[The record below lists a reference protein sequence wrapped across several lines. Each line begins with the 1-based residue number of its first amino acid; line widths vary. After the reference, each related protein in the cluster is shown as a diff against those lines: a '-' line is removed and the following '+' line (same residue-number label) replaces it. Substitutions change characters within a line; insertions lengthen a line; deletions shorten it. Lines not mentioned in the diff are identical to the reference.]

1 MAEEHIPLSRPRLHD
16 PSKAEVNEFN
26 NKIAM
31 IHDDYLQN
39 IVDGYSKAYRVSDKE
54 AKELL
59 QAYISNRKSRNDI
72 YFETFDKIQSR
83 LFSGKPIILIKKK
96 A

>member
-1 MAEEHIPLSRPRLHD
+1 MAEQHIPLSKPRLHE
-16 PSKAEVNEFN
+16 PSRLEINDFF
-26 NKIAM
+26 NKIIM

-39 IVDGYSKAYRVSDKE
+39 IVDGYSRAYRVADKE

-59 QAYISNRKSRNDI
+59 QDYILNRHSRNDV
-72 YFETFDKIQSR
+72 YFKTFEKIQTR
-83 LFSGKPIILIKKK
+83 LLSGKPIILIKKE